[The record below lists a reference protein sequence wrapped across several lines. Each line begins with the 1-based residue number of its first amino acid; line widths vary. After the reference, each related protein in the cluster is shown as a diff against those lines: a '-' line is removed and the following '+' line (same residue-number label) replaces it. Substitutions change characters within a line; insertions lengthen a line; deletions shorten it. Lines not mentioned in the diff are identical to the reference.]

1 MRILN
6 SCDELIEFVMN
17 ELSEYSD
24 SVVMF
29 QGDAL
34 EIDETDLSYKK
45 FEVVDVFGIDKT
57 DLSYEEFGVIKD
69 DTLISI
75 SYSTGSDFDLH
86 AVKGLIDFEKSYP
99 CVVVPNYVRNGI
111 ITALKSEW

>member
-24 SVVMF
+24 PVVVF
-29 QGDAL
+29 QGDVL
-34 EIDETDLSYKK
+34 E
-45 FEVVDVFGIDKT
+45 IDKT
-57 DLSYEEFGVIKD
+57 DRSYEEFGVIKD

-75 SYSTGSDFDLH
+75 SSSTGSDFDLH
-86 AVKGLIDFEKSYP
+86 AIKGLINFEKSYP
-99 CVVVPNYVRNGI
+99 CVVVPNYMRSGLI
-111 ITALKSEW
+111 AALKGER

>member
-24 SVVMF
+24 PVVVF
-29 QGDAL
+29 QGDVL
-34 EIDETDLSYKK
+34 EIDE
-45 FEVVDVFGIDKT
+45 T

-75 SYSTGSDFDLH
+75 SSSTGSDFDLH
-86 AVKGLIDFEKSYP
+86 AIKGLINFEKSYP
-99 CVVVPNYVRNGI
+99 CVVVPNYVRNELI
-111 ITALKSEW
+111 ATLKGE

>member
-6 SCDELIEFVMN
+6 SCDELIEFVIN

-24 SVVMF
+24 HVVMF
-29 QGDAL
+29 QGDVL
-34 EIDETDLSYKK
+34 EIDE
-45 FEVVDVFGIDKT
+45 T

-75 SYSTGSDFDLH
+75 SSSTGSDFDLH
-86 AVKGLIDFEKSYP
+86 AIKGLINFEKSYP
-99 CVVVPNYVRNGI
+99 CVVVPNYMRNGLI
-111 ITALKSEW
+111 AALKGEW

>member
-24 SVVMF
+24 PVVSF
-29 QGDAL
+29 QGDIL
-34 EIDETDLSYKK
+34 EIDE
-45 FEVVDVFGIDKT
+45 T

-69 DTLISI
+69 DTIISI
-75 SYSTGSDFDLH
+75 SSSTGSDFDLH
-86 AVKGLIDFEKSYP
+86 AIKGLINFEKSYP
-99 CVVVPNYVRNGI
+99 CVVVPNYMRSGLI
-111 ITALKSEW
+111 ATLKGEW

>member
-1 MRILN
+1 MRILKN
-6 SCDELIEFVMN
+6 FDELIEFVMN

-29 QGDAL
+29 QGDIL
-34 EIDETDLSYKK
+34 EIDE
-45 FEVVDVFGIDKT
+45 T

-75 SYSTGSDFDLH
+75 SSSTGSDFDLH
-86 AVKGLIDFEKSYP
+86 AIKGLINFEKSYP
-99 CVVVPNYVRNGI
+99 CVVVPNYMRNGLI
-111 ITALKSEW
+111 AALKGEW

>member
-1 MRILN
+1 MRTLN

-24 SVVMF
+24 HVVMF
-29 QGDAL
+29 QGDVL
-34 EIDETDLSYKK
+34 EIDE
-45 FEVVDVFGIDKT
+45 T

-75 SYSTGSDFDLH
+75 SSSTGSDFDLH
-86 AVKGLIDFEKSYP
+86 AIKGLINFEKSYP
-99 CVVVPNYVRNGI
+99 CVVVPNYMRNGLI
-111 ITALKSEW
+111 ATLKGEW

>member
-24 SVVMF
+24 HVVIF
-29 QGDAL
+29 QGDVL
-34 EIDETDLSYKK
+34 EIDE
-45 FEVVDVFGIDKT
+45 T

-75 SYSTGSDFDLH
+75 SSSTGSDFDLH
-86 AVKGLIDFEKSYP
+86 AIKGLINFRLSYP
-99 CVVVPNYVRNGI
+99 CVVVPNYVRDGLI
-111 ITALKSEW
+111 AALRGVW

>member
-1 MRILN
+1 MRILKN
-6 SCDELIEFVMN
+6 FDELIEFVMN

-29 QGDAL
+29 QGDVL
-34 EIDETDLSYKK
+34 E
-45 FEVVDVFGIDKT
+45 IDKT

-75 SYSTGSDFDLH
+75 SSSTGSDFDLH
-86 AVKGLIDFEKSYP
+86 AIKGLINFEKSYP
-99 CVVVPNYVRNGI
+99 CVVVPNYVRNELI
-111 ITALKSEW
+111 AALKGEW

>member
-29 QGDAL
+29 QGDVL
-34 EIDETDLSYKK
+34 EIDETDLSHEE

-75 SYSTGSDFDLH
+75 SSSTGSDFDLH
-86 AVKGLIDFEKSYP
+86 AIKGLINFEKSYP
-99 CVVVPNYVRNGI
+99 CVVVPNYVRNELI
-111 ITALKSEW
+111 ATLKGEW

>member
-24 SVVMF
+24 HVIMF
-29 QGDAL
+29 QGDVL
-34 EIDETDLSYKK
+34 EIDE
-45 FEVVDVFGIDKT
+45 T

-75 SYSTGSDFDLH
+75 SSSTGSDFDLH
-86 AVKGLIDFEKSYP
+86 AVKGLINFEKSYP
-99 CVVVPNYVRNGI
+99 CVVVPNYVRNELI
-111 ITALKSEW
+111 ATLKGER

>member
-1 MRILN
+1 MRTLN

-24 SVVMF
+24 PVVMF
-29 QGDAL
+29 QGDVL
-34 EIDETDLSYKK
+34 EIDE
-45 FEVVDVFGIDKT
+45 T

-75 SYSTGSDFDLH
+75 SSSTGSDFDLH
-86 AVKGLIDFEKSYP
+86 AIKGLINFEKSYP
-99 CVVVPNYVRNGI
+99 CVVVPNYMRNGLI
-111 ITALKSEW
+111 AALKGEW

>member
-1 MRILN
+1 MRILKN
-6 SCDELIEFVMN
+6 FDELIEFVMN

-29 QGDAL
+29 QGDV
-34 EIDETDLSYKK
+34 
-45 FEVVDVFGIDKT
+45 FEIDKT

-75 SYSTGSDFDLH
+75 SSSTGSDFDLH
-86 AVKGLIDFEKSYP
+86 AIKGPIDFEKSYP
-99 CVVVPNYVRNGI
+99 CVVVPNYMRNGLI
-111 ITALKSEW
+111 AALKGEW

>member
-24 SVVMF
+24 HVVMF
-29 QGDAL
+29 QGDIL
-34 EIDETDLSYKK
+34 EIDE
-45 FEVVDVFGIDKT
+45 T

-75 SYSTGSDFDLH
+75 SSSTGSDFDLH
-86 AVKGLIDFEKSYP
+86 AIKGLINFRLSYP
-99 CVVVPNYVRNGI
+99 CVVVPNYMRNGLI
-111 ITALKSEW
+111 AALKGEW